1 VIGDFRGRAVLVT
14 GGTMGIGLAT
24 ALAFGR
30 RGAACTLT
38 YKWGSADEAEV
49 RRTFAEAGA
58 PEPLLIQADV
68 ARGEDTD
75 RVLAEMRSRHGQVEA
90 FISNVSQAVLVESPR
105 DYSFRALVQSIQYSA
120 WPLVE
125 YTWRIRDIFGRYP
138 RYVVGISSTG
148 VEQFSWGYDLL
159 AASKAVMETL
169 CRYLSYRLY
178 DEDLRLN
185 VIRTRSVRT
194 ESFRTAFGSDFEA
207 FAQRF
212 TRDGHFVDSR
222 EVADAA
228 VALCSGLMDGV
239 RGQVITVD
247 RGTSFFDNLMR
258 LYDEREALEL

>member
-1 VIGDFRGRAVLVT
+1 MTGDFRDRAVLVT

-38 YKWGSADEAEV
+38 YKWGSADEDEV
-49 RRTFAEAGA
+49 RRTFADAGA

-68 ARGEDTD
+68 ARAEDTS
-75 RVLAEMRSRHGQVEA
+75 RVLAEMRARHGHVEA
-90 FISNVSQAVLVESPR
+90 FISNVSQTVLVENPT
-105 DYSFRALVQSIQYSA
+105 DYSIRALFQSIQYSA
-120 WPLVE
+120 WPFVE
-125 YTWRIRDIFGRYP
+125 YTFRIREVFGRYP

-148 VEQFSWGYDLL
+148 VDQFSWGYDLM

-169 CRYLSYRLY
+169 CRYLNYRLY
-178 DEDLRLN
+178 DEDLRIN

-194 ESFRTAFGSDFEA
+194 ESFRSAFGSDFET
-207 FAQRF
+207 FARRF
-212 TRDGHFVDSR
+212 SREQHFVDAR

-228 VALCSGLMDGV
+228 VAMCSGLMDGV

-258 LYDEREALEL
+258 LYNERETLPL

>member
-1 VIGDFRGRAVLVT
+1 MIGDFRGQGVLVT
-14 GGTMGIGLAT
+14 GGTLGIGLAT

-38 YKWGSADEAEV
+38 YKWGSADEDEV
-49 RRTFAEAGA
+49 RRAFAEAGA
-58 PEPLLIQADV
+58 PEPCLVQADV
-68 ARGEDTD
+68 ARAEDTG
-75 RVLAEMRSRHGQVEA
+75 RVLTEMRARHDHVEA
-90 FISNVSQAVLVESPR
+90 FVSNASQAVLVENPA
-105 DYSFRALVQSIQYSA
+105 DYTPRALFQSIQHSA
-120 WPLVE
+120 WPLVD
-125 YTWRIRDIFGRYP
+125 YTFRIHEVFGRYP

-148 VEQFSWGYDLL
+148 VDRFSWGYDLM

-169 CRYLSYRLY
+169 CRYLNYRLY
-178 DEDLRLN
+178 DEDTRIN

-207 FAQRF
+207 FARRF
-212 TRDGHFVDSR
+212 TREQHFVEAG

-239 RGQVITVD
+239 RGQVLTVD

-258 LYDEREALEL
+258 LYNERETLQL

>member
-1 VIGDFRGRAVLVT
+1 VIGDFRDRAVLVT

-38 YKWGSADEAEV
+38 YKWGSADEDEV
-49 RRTFAEAGA
+49 RRTFADADA

-68 ARGEDTD
+68 ARAEDTR
-75 RVLAEMRSRHGQVEA
+75 RVLEEMRARHGHVEA
-90 FISNVSQAVLVESPR
+90 FISNVSQTVLVEDPT
-105 DYSFRALVQSIQYSA
+105 DYSARALFQSIQYSA

-125 YTWRIRDIFGRYP
+125 HTFRIREVFGRYP

-148 VEQFSWGYDLL
+148 VDQFSWGYDLM
-159 AASKAVMETL
+159 AASKGVMDTL

-178 DEDLRLN
+178 DEDVRIN

-194 ESFRTAFGSDFEA
+194 ESFRSAFGSDFEA
-207 FAQRF
+207 FARRF
-212 TRDGHFVDSR
+212 AREEHFVDPR

-239 RGQVITVD
+239 RGQVLTVD

-258 LYDEREALEL
+258 LYNERETLQL

>member
-1 VIGDFRGRAVLVT
+1 VTGDFRDRAVLVT

-38 YKWGSADEAEV
+38 YKWGSADEDEV
-49 RRTFAEAGA
+49 RRTFADAGA

-68 ARGEDTD
+68 ARAEDTS
-75 RVLAEMRSRHGQVEA
+75 RVLAEMRARHGHVEA
-90 FISNVSQAVLVESPR
+90 FISNVSQTVLVENPT
-105 DYSFRALVQSIQYSA
+105 DYSIRALFQSIQYSA
-120 WPLVE
+120 WPFVE
-125 YTWRIRDIFGRYP
+125 YTFRIREVFGRYP

-148 VEQFSWGYDLL
+148 VDQFSWGYDLM

-169 CRYLSYRLY
+169 CRYLNYRLY
-178 DEDLRLN
+178 DEDLRIN

-194 ESFRTAFGSDFEA
+194 ESFRSAFGSDFET
-207 FAQRF
+207 FARRF
-212 TRDGHFVDSR
+212 SREQHFVDAR

-228 VALCSGLMDGV
+228 VAMCSGLMDGV

-258 LYDEREALEL
+258 LYNERETLPL

>member
-1 VIGDFRGRAVLVT
+1 MIGEFRDRAVLVT
-14 GGTMGIGLAT
+14 GGTLGIGLAT

-38 YKWGSADEAEV
+38 YKWGSADEDAV

-68 ARGEDTD
+68 ARAEDTG
-75 RVLAEMRSRHGQVEA
+75 RVLAAMQARHAHVEA

-105 DYSFRALVQSIQYSA
+105 DYSPRALFQSIQYSA
-120 WPLVE
+120 WPLVD
-125 YTWRIRDIFGRYP
+125 YTFRIREAFGRYP

-148 VEQFSWGYDLL
+148 VDQFSWGYDLM

-178 DEDLRLN
+178 DEDLRIN

-194 ESFRTAFGSDFEA
+194 ESFRSAFGTEFET
-207 FAQRF
+207 FAKRF
-212 TRDGHFVDSR
+212 TRDKHFVDAG

-258 LYDEREALEL
+258 LYNEREALQL

>member
-1 VIGDFRGRAVLVT
+1 MIADFRGKAVLVT

-38 YKWGSADEAEV
+38 YKWGSADEDDV
-49 RRTFAEAGA
+49 RRTFAEAKA
-58 PEPLLIQADV
+58 PEPFLIQADV
-68 ARGEDTD
+68 ARAEDTA
-75 RVLAEMRSRHGQVEA
+75 RVLAEMKGRHGEIEA
-90 FISNVSQAVLVESPR
+90 FISNVSQAVLVESLG
-105 DYSFRALVQSIQYSA
+105 DYSPRALFQSIEHSA
-120 WPLVE
+120 WPLVD
-125 YTWRIRDIFGRYP
+125 YTLKMRELFGRIP

-148 VEQFSWGYDLL
+148 VDHFSWGYDLM

-169 CRYLSYRLY
+169 CRYLTYRLY
-178 DEDLRLN
+178 DEDVRIN

-194 ESFRTAFGSDFEA
+194 ESFRTAFGSEFET
-207 FAQRF
+207 FARRF
-212 TRDGHFVDSR
+212 TREEHFVDAR
-222 EVADAA
+222 EVADAV

-258 LYDEREALEL
+258 LYAERETLEL

>member
-1 VIGDFRGRAVLVT
+1 MIGDFRDRAVLVT

-38 YKWGSADEAEV
+38 YKWGSADEADV

-58 PEPLLIQADV
+58 PEPFLIQADV
-68 ARGEDTD
+68 ARAEDTG
-75 RVLAEMRSRHGQVEA
+75 RVLAEMRARHDYVEA
-90 FISNVSQAVLVESPR
+90 FISNVSQAVLVESLP
-105 DYSFRALVQSIQYSA
+105 DYSTRALFQSIQYSA

-125 YTWRIRDIFGRYP
+125 YTFRIREVFGRHP

-148 VEQFSWGYDLL
+148 VDQFSWGYDLM

-178 DEDLRLN
+178 DEDLRIN

-194 ESFRTAFGSDFEA
+194 ESFRSAFGGEFET
-207 FAQRF
+207 FARRF
-212 TRDGHFVDSR
+212 TSDEHFVDPR

-258 LYDEREALEL
+258 LYNERETLRL

>member
-1 VIGDFRGRAVLVT
+1 VIGDFRGKAVLVT
-14 GGTMGIGLAT
+14 GGTLGIGLAT

-38 YKWGSADEAEV
+38 YKWGSADEDDV
-49 RRTFAEAGA
+49 RRSFAEAGA
-58 PEPLLIQADV
+58 PEPCLIQADA
-68 ARGEDTD
+68 ARAEDTG
-75 RVLAEMRSRHGQVEA
+75 RVLAEMRTRHAHVEA
-90 FISNVSQAVLVESPR
+90 FVSNVSQAVLVESPT
-105 DYSFRALVQSIQYSA
+105 DYAPRALLQSIQHSA
-120 WPLVE
+120 WPFVD
-125 YTWRIRDIFGRYP
+125 YTFQIREVFGRYP

-148 VEQFSWGYDLL
+148 VDQFSWGYDLM

-169 CRYLSYRLY
+169 CRYLNYRLY
-178 DEDLRLN
+178 DEDTKIN

-207 FAQRF
+207 FARRF
-212 TRDGHFVDSR
+212 TREQHFVDAG

-239 RGQVITVD
+239 RGQVLTVD

-258 LYDEREALEL
+258 LYNEREAWQL

>member
-1 VIGDFRGRAVLVT
+1 MIADFRDRAVLVT

-30 RGAACTLT
+30 RGATCTLT
-38 YKWGSADEAEV
+38 YKWGSADEDQV
-49 RRTFAEAGA
+49 RRAFADAGA
-58 PEPLLIQADV
+58 PEPLLLQADV
-68 ARGEDTD
+68 ARPEDTD
-75 RVLAEMRSRHGQVEA
+75 KVLAQMRARHGQIEA
-90 FISNVSQAVLVESPR
+90 FISNVSQAVLVEGPA
-105 DYSFRALVQSIQYSA
+105 DYSARALTQSIQYSA

-125 YTWRIRDIFGRYP
+125 HTVRIREVFGRYP

-148 VEQFSWGYDLL
+148 VDHFSWGYDLM

-169 CRYLSYRLY
+169 CRYLTYRLR
-178 DEDLRLN
+178 DEDVRVN

-194 ESFRTAFGSDFEA
+194 ESFRTAFGEEFEA
-207 FAQRF
+207 FARRF
-212 TRDGHFVDSR
+212 TRPEHFVDAR

-239 RGQVITVD
+239 RGQILTVD

-258 LYDEREALEL
+258 LYHERETLQL

>member
-1 VIGDFRGRAVLVT
+1 MTGDFRDRAVLVT

-38 YKWGSADEAEV
+38 YKWGSADEDEV
-49 RRTFAEAGA
+49 RRTFADAGA
-58 PEPLLIQADV
+58 PEPALIQADV
-68 ARGEDTD
+68 ARAEDTG
-75 RVLAEMRSRHGQVEA
+75 RVLAEMRARHGHVEA
-90 FISNVSQAVLVESPR
+90 FISNVSQAVLVEDPA
-105 DYSFRALVQSIQYSA
+105 DYSARALFQSIQYSA

-125 YTWRIRDIFGRYP
+125 HTLRIREVFGRYP
-138 RYVVGISSTG
+138 RYAIGISSTG
-148 VEQFSWGYDLL
+148 VDQFSWGYDLM

-178 DEDLRLN
+178 DEDIRIN

-207 FAQRF
+207 FARRF
-212 TRDGHFVDSR
+212 SREQHFVDPR

-239 RGQVITVD
+239 RGQVLTVD

-258 LYDEREALEL
+258 LYHERETLEL

>member
-1 VIGDFRGRAVLVT
+1 VIGDFRDRAVLVT

-38 YKWGSADEAEV
+38 YKWGSADEDEV
-49 RRTFAEAGA
+49 RRIFADAGA
-58 PEPLLIQADV
+58 PEPVLIQADV
-68 ARGEDTD
+68 ARAEDTG
-75 RVLAEMRSRHGQVEA
+75 RVLAEMRARHGHVEA
-90 FISNVSQAVLVESPR
+90 FISNVSQAVLVENPTDYSPR
-105 DYSFRALVQSIQYSA
+105 ALFQSIQYSA
-120 WPLVE
+120 WPFVE
-125 YTWRIRDIFGRYP
+125 HTFAIREVFGRYP

-148 VEQFSWGYDLL
+148 VDQFSWGYDLM

-178 DEDLRLN
+178 DEDVRIN

-194 ESFRTAFGSDFEA
+194 ESFRSAFGSDFEA
-207 FAQRF
+207 FARRF
-212 TRDGHFVDSR
+212 SREQHFVDAR

-239 RGQVITVD
+239 RGQVLTVD

-258 LYDEREALEL
+258 LYNERETLQL

>member
-1 VIGDFRGRAVLVT
+1 MIGDFRDRAVLVT

-38 YKWGSADEAEV
+38 YKWGSADEDEV
-49 RRTFAEAGA
+49 RRTFADAGA

-68 ARGEDTD
+68 ARAEDTG
-75 RVLAEMRSRHGQVEA
+75 RVLAEMRARHGLVEA
-90 FISNVSQAVLVESPR
+90 FISNVSQAVLVEDPT
-105 DYSFRALVQSIQYSA
+105 DYSTRALFQSIQYSA

-125 YTWRIRDIFGRYP
+125 HTFRIREVFGRYP

-148 VEQFSWGYDLL
+148 VDQFSWGYDLM

-178 DEDLRLN
+178 DEDVRIN

-194 ESFRTAFGSDFEA
+194 ESFRSAFGSDFEA
-207 FAQRF
+207 FARRF
-212 TRDGHFVDSR
+212 AREEHFVDPR
-222 EVADAA
+222 EVADAT

-239 RGQVITVD
+239 RGQVLTVD

-258 LYDEREALEL
+258 LYNERESLQL

>member
-1 VIGDFRGRAVLVT
+1 VIGDFRDRAVLVT

-30 RGAACTLT
+30 RGAVCTLT
-38 YKWGSADEAEV
+38 YKWGSAEEADV
-49 RRTFAEAGA
+49 RRAFAEAGA
-58 PEPLLIQADV
+58 PEPILIQADV
-68 ARGEDTD
+68 ARTEDTD
-75 RVLAEMRSRHGQVEA
+75 RVLAQMRARHAHVEA
-90 FISNVSQAVLVESPR
+90 FISNVSQAVLVEGLP
-105 DYSFRALVQSIQYSA
+105 DYSARALFQSIQYSA

-125 YTWRIRDIFGRYP
+125 YTFRIREVFGCYP

-148 VEQFSWGYDLL
+148 VDQFSWGYDLM
-159 AASKAVMETL
+159 AAAKAVMETL

-194 ESFRTAFGSDFEA
+194 ESFRSAFGDEFAA
-207 FAQRF
+207 FARRF
-212 TRDGHFVDSR
+212 TREEHFVDGQ
-222 EVADAA
+222 EVADAV

-258 LYDEREALEL
+258 LYNERERLQL